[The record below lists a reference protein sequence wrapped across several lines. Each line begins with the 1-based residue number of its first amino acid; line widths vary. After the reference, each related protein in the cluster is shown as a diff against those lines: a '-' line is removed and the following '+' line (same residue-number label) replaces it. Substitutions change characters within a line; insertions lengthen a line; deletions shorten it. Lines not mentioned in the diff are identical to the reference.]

1 MVAGVLAGIVAIV
14 GGWVALRLAS
24 RGRSLRPPTPTQLDD
39 ITKPLGRIAVRH
51 LPMDALG
58 PDFTDVLQA
67 AAATNAYVL
76 ETDQDGH
83 RKPLVSRTAVEKPL
97 PTNPQES

>member
-1 MVAGVLAGIVAIV
+1 MLAGIVAIV

-24 RGRSLRPPTPTQLDD
+24 RGRALRAPSPTQLDD

-76 ETDQDGH
+76 ETDPHTGR
-83 RKPLVSRTAVEKPL
+83 RKPLVTRTAVEQPL
-97 PTNPQES
+97 TDNPQES